1 MIKAEFSA
9 SLLQSSVSHDHSN
22 MISDDTMIYFIFHN
36 SLINK
41 TVQKNSIYLEKE
53 TYVFTVTFDQFN
65 ASLMNKKY

>member
-1 MIKAEFSA
+1 
-9 SLLQSSVSHDHSN
+9 